1 MAETAP
7 ISLQDTGQ
15 DQQAPLIDLSLARDP
30 QPNLPD
36 DVVTKRASK
45 ATFGLLDQVPNKP
58 YDTYYRSIL
67 NGQENQTRREIAST
81 LDYQR
86 TMQKYDR
93 IQDLARSKG
102 SALTSEDLD
111 KLQNF
116 INVPPADPRSVFEV
130 NYSKKYMDT
139 LRQAPGFPGSWYDTV
154 YQQQP
159 ELVEAT
165 EAVGSE
171 YLTKKEYAR
180 TGRENAEGRSKSQ
193 SYFGDIID
201 RAKEFIPGYVEYN
214 LRMAT
219 PSGESMFQ
227 GLLGT
232 QLNQLATEGLRL
244 PLPQFKEWFDSN
256 MERLGNK
263 DPGLAVQFAHA
274 VEGQSLTDTVLSNAF
289 TLGDISGIYGVGKG
303 TVKIV
308 RGLATKELDRR
319 ELQDITKKL
328 AQSSIGTEKAP
339 PQVVANAAAGD
350 LGEAAVHQ
358 ATADVMAAR
367 IGAGA
372 PEAQALDELTSHL
385 KAQEDNMRATH
396 GRYGQ
401 EIVNRVLERARTFRA
416 NLEEAI
422 RTRMKVE
429 RIPEVVATQDAIRA
443 VKQEFLNDYPGIDSS
458 IININSFL
466 NLEGL
471 RYNEITGTREIVVQ
485 LGRQVPNVHDIVLQ
499 VGRHTAEYFVNK
511 EEAEGFAR
519 MYGLINPQIKQQGFG
534 YYIELSKP
542 LNETSQVSRDFLMS
556 TTVSKAPDSY
566 VNAFLGFLRTPDETL
581 SLEQRLNRKV
591 AAYGGANLMAVAK
604 EEMKSIRALAKWS
617 ISGTTK
623 RQQYDQWASVVNY
636 SRRAND
642 PLTGERGYF
651 YQSPA
656 EVGDHYQT
664 FFGRPPSDGEIQAYF
679 SFVRLVE
686 MDAVLRDIGL
696 YRNMSR
702 LGTEHWQVSMLNQGG
717 EEIKSGFFPAIKQNI
732 FPIGSDSILILGTSL
747 GEEKIGVV
755 GGRGFN
761 PKFVN
766 QVRDDIAAGTRS
778 VFRIWDPESR
788 PLKGFLNG
796 DNSRIRYI
804 ITSNVRGAENNPLP
818 FSNLS
823 RRGGGHF
830 DYDYDH
836 YIKQARV
843 GWDNAYKKFIYEGDS
858 TIMPMLNRAMGRDVA
873 QALDEVRIA
882 LLNRDSTAAKTVAES
897 RIPAIP
903 WKEIQSWFN
912 PTRTPEGELIPARLN
927 KREPIQVIPK
937 GSTIASQDPGLFK
950 RDYYGTTKTG
960 GPRFKDGTRE
970 GSDARVHQIKY
981 TQERDAYD
989 LYTMRDEGT
998 HGNPLWKYEP
1008 AQLVDPIPTLNRGIK
1023 DIVNSTFMDDYKI
1036 FSVEHWLKQAESLL
1050 KLDNPDSWKSSPFW
1064 HFNHAEFKNDADILQ
1079 VRQLEDARFKIKQ
1092 FIGTPSKVQN
1102 MLDRM
1107 SQDLADA
1114 MYKKFGPGGNQL
1126 TRGLILAPSW
1136 TVANLTK
1143 PIDLMHYVTYNAVI
1157 GLFSPAQI
1165 LVQSMN
1171 YVTMAGIAGW
1181 GRATQGGVAALLH
1194 QFGRLNEYPDWIAK
1208 LDSIASKFGFKP
1220 GEFTEARMLGNQSGM
1235 FNVGSSHILYDNHYA
1250 PKLISNGAQ
1259 QFLDLGTAFFRGSEQ
1274 HSRFGAHYIAYK
1286 EFRDR
1291 NPTGRITNA
1300 DRAAILDRADL
1311 LSGNMSRASKSRI
1324 QYGIGSFPS
1333 QFMGYQLR
1341 LAELF
1346 TGSRMGGTGTEAAIN
1361 RARLFGTFAIA
1372 FGVPTATGITT
1383 IPFDQYFR
1391 KTALENGYVVGDK
1404 WWQTTFMEGLPAA
1417 LGQMA
1422 TGNVY
1427 DVGQRYGAPGMDV
1440 FRDVFTGDKPWWNM
1454 LGGASFS
1461 TLAGA
1466 FQYSNGFRTAMMSM
1480 IRQDNEAFPMTMETF
1495 TEPLKIISSYSAA
1508 WKTMAAIN
1516 TGRWMSR
1523 NETFIDRTS
1532 PANAIF
1538 MGLSGLQSQQAAD
1551 IQRVTWSLKDKKA
1564 LEDTGKKEFIRY
1576 FHRALRD
1583 QEMNPEL
1590 ARSEFAQANAYLVI
1604 SGYPEEKYHEAI
1616 AEAAKDNETLIE
1628 RLNWDFYLKD
1638 IPYSQK
1644 ENYMRAYN
1652 STTQL
1657 YQGRGR

>member
-7 ISLQDTGQ
+7 ISLQDTNQ
-15 DQQAPLIDLSLARDP
+15 NQVQQAPLINMFQEDNPS
-30 QPNLPD
+30 LPD

-45 ATFGLLDQVPNKP
+45 ATFGLLDQIPNRP
-58 YDTYYRSIL
+58 YDDYFRSITL
-67 NGQENQTRREIAST
+67 GQEPQVRKEVAST

-86 TMQKYDR
+86 TLERYKR
-93 IQDLARSKG
+93 IDDLTISKG
-102 SALTSEDLD
+102 SSLTSDD
-111 KLQNF
+111 ITNLQNF
-116 INVPPADPRSVFEV
+116 INVPPADPRSVFED
-130 NYSKKYMDT
+130 NYSRKYMDT
-139 LRQAPGFPGSWYDTV
+139 LRQAPGFPGSWYDDV
-154 YQQQP
+154 YQQNP
-159 ELVEAT
+159 EVVQRIEN
-165 EAVGSE
+165 VGSTF
-171 YLTKKEYAR
+171 LAKKEYAR

-193 SYFGDIID
+193 SIFGDIAD
-201 RAKEFIPGYVEYN
+201 RAKELIPGYVEYN

-219 PSGESMFQ
+219 PSGESAFQ

-232 QLNQLATEGLRL
+232 QLNQMALAGLEL
-244 PLPQFKEWFDSN
+244 PLPQFKDWFDSN
-256 MERLGNK
+256 MKRLEDK

-274 VEGQSLTDTVLSNAF
+274 VEGQSMSDTVFNNAF
-289 TLGDISGIYGVGKG
+289 TIGDFSGIYGIGKG
-303 TVKIV
+303 TVKFV
-308 RGLATKELDRR
+308 RGAATKELDRR
-319 ELQDITKKL
+319 ELQDITKQV

-367 IGAGA
+367 TGAVA

-385 KAQEDNMRATH
+385 RAQEDNMRATH

-416 NLEEAI
+416 NLSEAI

-429 RIPEVVATQDAIRA
+429 RTSEVVATQDGIRA
-443 VKQEFLNDYPGIDSS
+443 IKQEFLNDYPGIDSS

-466 NLEGL
+466 DLEGL
-471 RYNEITGTREIVVQ
+471 RYNEVTGTREIVAH

-499 VGRHTAEYFVNK
+499 VGRHTAEYFTSL
-511 EEAEGFAR
+511 EEANGFAK

-591 AAYGGANLMAVAK
+591 AAHGGANLLAVAK
-604 EEMKSIRALAKWS
+604 EEMKSIRQLAKWT
-617 ISGTTK
+617 IPGTSK
-623 RQQYDQWASVVNY
+623 RQQFDQWASAVNY
-636 SRRAND
+636 SRRAID
-642 PLTGERGYF
+642 PATSERGYF

-656 EVGDHYQT
+656 ELGDHYQT

-679 SFVRLVE
+679 SFVRVIE

-702 LGTEHWQVSMLNQGG
+702 LGTEHWQFSMLNQGG
-717 EEIKSGFFPAIKQNI
+717 EEIKSGFFPAIKQNV
-732 FPIGSDSILILGTSL
+732 FPIGSDPIIVLGNSL
-747 GEEKIGVV
+747 GEEKIRSV
-755 GGRGFN
+755 GGRGFSQ
-761 PKFVN
+761 KDLKQF
-766 QVRDDIAAGTRS
+766 RDDVAAGTRS
-778 VFRIWDPESR
+778 VFRIYDPETR
-788 PLKGFLNG
+788 PLKQFLNG
-796 DNSRIRYI
+796 DTSRIRYI
-804 ITSNVRGAENNPLP
+804 ITSNVRGAENKPLP
-818 FSNLS
+818 FSNLN

-830 DYDYDH
+830 DYDFDH

-843 GWDNAYKKFIYEGDS
+843 GWDDAYKKFVYEGDS
-858 TIMPMLNRAMGRDVA
+858 TIMPMLNRVMGRDVA

-882 LLNRDSTAAKTVAES
+882 IRNRDLGAAKVVAES

-912 PTRTPEGELIPARLN
+912 PTRTATGELLPPRLN
-927 KREPIQVIPK
+927 KNEPIQLIPR
-937 GSTIASQDPGLFK
+937 GSTIASQDPGLSK
-950 RDYYGTTKTG
+950 REYMLRKRAGLKQYL
-960 GPRFKDGTRE
+960 FKDGTTE
-970 GSDARVHQIKY
+970 GSDARQFQVKY
-981 TQERDAYD
+981 TQQRDAYD

-1036 FSVEHWLKQAESLL
+1036 FSVEHWLKQAAPYL
-1050 KLDNPDSWKSSPFW
+1050 KLDDIDAWKSSPFW
-1064 HFNHAEFKNDADILQ
+1064 HFNHADFKTDADVLQ
-1079 VRQLEDARFKIKQ
+1079 VRQLEDARFKINQ
-1092 FIGTPSKVQN
+1092 FIGTPSKIQN

-1157 GLFSPAQI
+1157 GLFSPAQL

-1181 GRATQGGVAALLH
+1181 SRATQGGVAALLH
-1194 QFGRLNEYPDWIAK
+1194 QFGRLNEHPDWIAK

-1286 EFRDR
+1286 EFRDLH
-1291 NPTGRITNA
+1291 PTGRITNA

-1324 QYGIGSFPS
+1324 QYGIGSFPT
-1333 QFMGYQLR
+1333 QFMGYQMR
-1341 LAELF
+1341 IAELF
-1346 TGSRMGGTGTEAAIN
+1346 TGNRMTN
-1361 RARLFGTFAIA
+1361 LQRARLLGTFAIA

-1391 KTALENGYVVGDK
+1391 KAAKEYGYVVGDK
-1404 WWQTTFMEGLPAA
+1404 WWSTTFMEGLPAA
-1417 LGQMA
+1417 LGQWA

-1427 DVGQRYGAPGMDV
+1427 DVGPRYGAPGAD
-1440 FRDVFTGDKPWWNM
+1440 FYREALTGDKPWWNM
-1454 LGGASFS
+1454 LGGASWS

-1480 IRQDNEAFPMTMETF
+1480 IRQDNEAFPMTVESF

-1508 WKTMAAIN
+1508 WKMMAAIN

-1538 MGLSGLQSQQAAD
+1538 MGLSGLQSQQAAE
-1551 IQRVTWSLKDKKA
+1551 IQTTTWSLKDRKA
-1564 LEDTGKKEFIRY
+1564 MEDYGKKEFIRY

-1590 ARSEFAQANAYLVI
+1590 ARSEFAQANAMLI
-1604 SGYPEEKYHEAI
+1604 TTGYPEEKYSEAI
-1616 AEAAKDNETLIE
+1616 AEAAKNNETLIE